1 MMLSELLSN
10 IQKIGVFNAFW
21 RCMYTYK
28 FETNNLYLSPAWK
41 KIFGTWTWREHF
53 FSWWGFFLTVS
64 LGMPPAAAS
73 SPRAEQTP
81 PHELQLGTGPDCHG
95 CGLHYWEQSILL
107 RRCHQHW
114 SNHLLLVL
122 KIIYVVNF
130 FLDSPELFFTLKI
143 LKFFVIPDYRG
154 YSFFL
159 F

>member
-1 MMLSELLSN
+1 MH
-10 IQKIGVFNAFW
+10 
-21 RCMYTYK
+21 
-28 FETNNLYLSPAWK
+28 FEDACIPINLKQTIYIKARPERNF
-41 KIFGTWTWREHF
+41 FGTWTWREHF

-95 CGLHYWEQSILL
+95 CGLHYSEQSILL
-107 RRCHQHW
+107 RRRHQHW

-130 FLDSPELFFTLKI
+130 FSKFTRIIFTLKF

-154 YSFFL
+154 YSFQVTGVHKWL
-159 F
+159 V